1 MHPRLAAQRTTTQQ
15 KQGTDELPIIE
26 MSEGFRLRPS
36 VAATGTK
43 VYLSGAAPWPL
54 DTRQASLVA
63 RNGLPFDIGQ
73 CIRLFSHLGARVSL
87 FLSLLVTKNPCLSC
101 IRLVLVIWTLL
112 RPYSCTRHA
121 VNGYAKKT
129 AILVFITKPSKHDD
143 IADHTTVKRLAP
155 Y

>member
-73 CIRLFSHLGARVSL
+73 CSWCFFGGGLFSYCCWLRFNVLPRRHEFMTPACHRHPFCLVRQKLMLLCDSRAPGYE
-87 FLSLLVTKNPCLSC
+87 FL
-101 IRLVLVIWTLL
+101 
-112 RPYSCTRHA
+112 
-121 VNGYAKKT
+121 
-129 AILVFITKPSKHDD
+129 
-143 IADHTTVKRLAP
+143 
-155 Y
+155 

>member
-43 VYLSGAAPWPL
+43 VYLSGAALWPL

-73 CIRLFSHLGARVSL
+73 CSWCFFGGGC
-87 FLSLLVTKNPCLSC
+87 CLA
-101 IRLVLVIWTLL
+101 T
-112 RPYSCTRHA
+112 A
-121 VNGYAKKT
+121 VG
-129 AILVFITKPSKHDD
+129 LDSMFCLDVMSS
-143 IADHTTVKRLAP
+143 
-155 Y
+155 